1 MVSEAGGQ
9 KIMTKR
15 GDERNWVEVKGLFD
29 HLSAALN

>member
-9 KIMTKR
+9 KMTKR

-29 HLSAALN
+29 HLFAALN